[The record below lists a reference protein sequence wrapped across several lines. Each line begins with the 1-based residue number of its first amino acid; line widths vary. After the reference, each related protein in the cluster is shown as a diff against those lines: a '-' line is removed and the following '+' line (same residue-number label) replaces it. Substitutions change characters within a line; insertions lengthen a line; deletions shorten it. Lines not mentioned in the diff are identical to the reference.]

1 MSARYDREMN
11 VPDKL
16 AMGGYRCLAAAEPS
30 HQPLYLD
37 VILNQLRTDP
47 SIKRVLDIGCGDGNF
62 TASLN
67 AAGYL
72 MTGIDGSAECI
83 DRARADYPLTRFFEG
98 SAYEDLLE
106 ICGEEAFDAI
116 VAIEVIE
123 HLFSPRGFMERINAA
138 LKTDG
143 LLIITTPYWGYLK
156 NLLLA
161 VSGRT
166 DRALAPLWEGGHIK
180 HWSYRTLRTLME
192 RYGFR
197 YIDFHGAG
205 RWPYCWQGMVMVGR
219 KVGAPNWPP
228 H

>member
-1 MSARYDREMN
+1 
-11 VPDKL
+11 
-16 AMGGYRCLAAAEPS
+16 
-30 HQPLYLD
+30 
-37 VILNQLRTDP
+37 
-47 SIKRVLDIGCGDGNF
+47 
-62 TASLN
+62 
-67 AAGYL
+67 
-72 MTGIDGSAECI
+72 
-83 DRARADYPLTRFFEG
+83 
-98 SAYEDLLE
+98 
-106 ICGEEAFDAI
+106 
-116 VAIEVIE
+116 
-123 HLFSPRGFMERINAA
+123 MERINAA